1 MSICAAGPQ
10 ERGAEKKSG
19 RFRPLVRE
27 RIKKRS
33 KFRSF
38 VLFRGSRPTRAN
50 GRPLLVDPSRAL
62 LRLALLERHS
72 SQDRS
77 DLLAWPQPLGFPGAH
92 PEIAFRS

>member
-77 DLLAWPQPLGFPGAH
+77 DLLACQPPVV
-92 PEIAFRS
+92 FRGPSRELVLVR